1 MYTYVLLFEYFLYFL
16 EALIKYRSINKEL
29 PNSIIIYRDG
39 VGDGQ
44 LSSVHRTEVDMVK
57 VGIYIKK

>member
-1 MYTYVLLFEYFLYFL
+1 MVLLFEYFLYFL
-16 EALIKYRSINKEL
+16 EALNKYKSKNNSL

-44 LSSVHRTEVDMVK
+44 LSYVHRTEVDMVK
-57 VGIYIKK
+57 VGIYFNK

>member
-1 MYTYVLLFEYFLYFL
+1 MYTYVLLFEYFLCFI
-16 EALIKYRSINKEL
+16 EALNKYRYKNNTL

-44 LSSVHRTEVDMVK
+44 LSYVHRTEVDMVK
-57 VGIYIKK
+57 VGIYLH